1 MVLVFQKVLA
11 TEMVVQNIKSQ
22 LQVNLM
28 CENELA
34 SAPVVKQLSLF
45 WTLLAKQGHLFKK

>member
-11 TEMVVQNIKSQ
+11 TEIMVQNIKSQ

-34 SAPVVKQLSLF
+34 SAPVAKQLSSF

>member
-1 MVLVFQKVLA
+1 MVLVFQKVPA
-11 TEMVVQNIKSQ
+11 TEMVVQNIRSQ

-34 SAPVVKQLSLF
+34 SAPIVKQLSSF
-45 WTLLAKQGHLFKK
+45 WTLQAKQGHLFKK